1 MKKMVNE
8 LEEKEFPYY
17 PSKNFTLKGSKNQFP
32 SLQINKYNNLSEM
45 NNNKVSFQN
54 IHSYIIKNNVKMNLN
69 NYKKIN
75 KKQKLINNNKPNNIH
90 IFSTINDYWEKR
102 EKENKIKMDIIKRE
116 RDEKKYGDIYPK
128 PKINKNTEA
137 IINRIKENINNKILE
152 EEQIEDQINRNIP
165 IRTEKRSTYFKNN
178 YKTCKN
184 KNYM

>member
-1 MKKMVNE
+1 
-8 LEEKEFPYY
+8 
-17 PSKNFTLKGSKNQFP
+17 
-32 SLQINKYNNLSEM
+32 
-45 NNNKVSFQN
+45 
-54 IHSYIIKNNVKMNLN
+54 MNLN

-102 EKENKIKMDIIKRE
+102 EKENKIKINIIKRE
-116 RDEKKYGDIYPK
+116 RDEKKYGDVYRK

-137 IINRIKENINNKILE
+137 IINRIKKNINNKILE

-184 KNYM
+184 KNYKKINNITITFDKTNKINKNNYRIDPKDSYVRLIKIRNN